1 MVEALW
7 YDALGVPHRRVTGT
21 PRIVSLVPSLTE
33 TLFAFSLGEA
43 VVGRTGFCVHPAEVK
58 GVPKVGGT
66 KDVRLERLFAL
77 EPTHVIAN
85 VDENRREQ
93 VEAIAAAGIEVIVT
107 HPCRLEDNVALFR
120 LLGGVFDREEAAD
133 YAVQAFESVLE
144 LARTI
149 AASLPPERVLYP
161 IWRGPWMTVAR
172 STWISA
178 MLEAVGWQTWP
189 AIEEPRYPVID
200 EESVRRAGIARV
212 LLPSEPY
219 RFGEAHAE
227 EVRRL
232 LGVEVPV
239 TLVDGEM
246 VSWYGTR
253 AISGLCYLAALRQDL
268 AAPLS
273 A

>member
-1 MVEALW
+1 MTEALW
-7 YDALGVPHRRVTGT
+7 YDALGVPHRRVMGT
-21 PRIVSLVPSLTE
+21 ARIVSLVPSLTE

-43 VVGRTGFCVHPAEVK
+43 VVGRTGFCIHPAEVK

-66 KDVRLERLFAL
+66 KDVRLDRLFAL

-120 LLGGVFDREEAAD
+120 LLGGIFDREDAAE
-133 YAVQAFESVLE
+133 YAVEAFTGALLQARS
-144 LARTI
+144 I
-149 AASLPPERVLYP
+149 AAELPPERVLYP
-161 IWRGPWMTVAR
+161 IWREPWMTVAS

-200 EESVRRAGIARV
+200 EDAVRQAGIARV

-219 RFGEAHAE
+219 RFTEAHGE
-227 EVRRL
+227 EARRL
-232 LGVEVPV
+232 LGADVPV

-268 AAPLS
+268 AGPRS

>member
-1 MVEALW
+1 MAEALW

-66 KDVRLERLFAL
+66 KDVRLDRLFAL
-77 EPTHVIAN
+77 DPTHVIAN

-133 YAVQAFESVLE
+133 YAVKAFESVLE

-200 EESVRRAGIARV
+200 EESVHRAGIARV

-219 RFGEAHAE
+219 RFGEEHAE
-227 EVRRL
+227 EARRL
-232 LGVEVPV
+232 LGADVPV

-253 AISGLCYLAALRQDL
+253 AISGLCYLAALRRDL
-268 AAPLS
+268 AEALS